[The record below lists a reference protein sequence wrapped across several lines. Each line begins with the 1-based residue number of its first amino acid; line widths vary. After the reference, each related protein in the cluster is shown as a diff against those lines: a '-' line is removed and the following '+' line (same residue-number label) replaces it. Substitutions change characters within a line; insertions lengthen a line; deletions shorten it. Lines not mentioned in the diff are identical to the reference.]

1 MSTIAFELPSVLHAP
16 EPPEVRGLRRDG
28 VRLLTTDRRSGEL
41 GHSRFYELDR
51 HLHPGDVVVV
61 NASRTVPAVLQA
73 QRLRSGSVAEEHVE
87 VRLSHLQGAGNWEAL
102 VLSREAEAG
111 DTLVF
116 ASSLSAVIASRTDG
130 APTFTLRF
138 SCSGPSLYERIY
150 ALGEPV
156 RYEYARQPWALDYY
170 QTVFAAA
177 PGSVEMPSA
186 GRAFSWQLIRKLRG
200 RGIGFVFIE
209 LHAGLSYWP
218 YAAGSPDGEQ
228 PHPQQNA
235 EPYAIP
241 AATADAVNAA
251 KAAGGRVVAV
261 GTTVVRALETAAA
274 ANGLVSAGC
283 GRTTLYIDRNYTLRA
298 VDGLL
303 TGFHEPE
310 ASHLELLS
318 AFAAAADLERA
329 YREAIAHRYLW
340 HEFGDMHLLL

>member
-1 MSTIAFELPSVLHAP
+1 MTIAFELPSVLHAP

-28 VRLLTTDRRSGEL
+28 VRLLTTDRRSGES
-41 GHSRFYELDR
+41 GHSRFYELDC
-51 HLHPGDVVVV
+51 HLRPGDVIVV
-61 NASRTVPAVLQA
+61 NASRTMPAVLQA
-73 QRLRSGSVAEEHVE
+73 QRLRGGNVAEERVE
-87 VRLSHLQGAGNWEAL
+87 VRLSHLLGAGSWEAL
-102 VLSREAEAG
+102 VLAAEVEVG
-111 DTLVF
+111 DTLRF
-116 ASSLSAVIASRTDG
+116 APSLSALVAARTDG
-130 APTFTLRF
+130 APTFTLQF

-186 GRAFSWQLIRKLRG
+186 GRAFSWQLIRKLRK
-200 RGIGFVFIE
+200 RGIGFAFIE

-228 PHPQQNA
+228 PHPRRNA

-241 AATADAVNAA
+241 AATAEAVNGA
-251 KAAGGRVVAV
+251 KAAGGRIIAV
-261 GTTVVRALETAAA
+261 GTTVVRTLETAATTD
-274 ANGLVSAGC
+274 GFVRAGS
-283 GRTTLYIDRNYTLRA
+283 GRTNLYIDRHYPLRV

-318 AFAAAADLERA
+318 AFAAPADLERA
-329 YREAIAHRYLW
+329 YREAIANRYLW